1 MTKHEWR
8 DRTPEG
14 EHIYYRA
21 ILHAGRWEFF
31 STLKSDPEWN
41 KQEAFPIEVMED
53 LRDLLWRKHQRKKLP
68 LKHVEQIDEMIEG
81 LRKAQDVERKDNTE

>member
-8 DRTPEG
+8 DKTEDG

-21 ILHAGRWEFF
+21 TLHAGRWEFY

-41 KQEAFPIEVMED
+41 KHEIFPLDVMED
-53 LRDLLWRKHQRKKLP
+53 LRDVLWRKHQRKKLP
-68 LKHVEQIDEMIEG
+68 LKHVEQIDKMIED
-81 LRKAQDVERKDNTE
+81 LREAEPEGTAEEE